1 MLLSS
6 FQQICVYVCVE
17 SVEVTKLNELYK
29 KLSGQKVELEFYFI
43 LNYCDNESVNA
54 ACSWDSYQHW
64 QNLHLVGSL

>member
-29 KLSGQKVELEFYFI
+29 KFAGQKVELEFYFI

-54 ACSWDSYQHW
+54 ACS
-64 QNLHLVGSL
+64 